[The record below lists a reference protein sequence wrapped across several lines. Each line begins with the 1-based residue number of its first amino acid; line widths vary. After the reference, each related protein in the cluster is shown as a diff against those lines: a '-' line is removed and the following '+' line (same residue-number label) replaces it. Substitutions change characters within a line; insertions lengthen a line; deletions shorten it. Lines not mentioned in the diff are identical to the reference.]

1 MKIKSSI
8 IVIAA
13 LLLAACG
20 PQAVTPAGTLPPI
33 PVSTAPAA
41 LPGNAVVN
49 ISGFAFDPP
58 SLTIKVG
65 TTVTWTNQDSAVH
78 NVKADDN
85 SWGSNDL
92 NKGDTYS
99 FTFAQAGTYPYRCGF
114 HANMKGT
121 IIVVS

>member
-1 MKIKSSI
+1 MQTKLSFILLT
-8 IVIAA
+8 V

-20 PQAVTPAGTLPPI
+20 SKAVTPSGTLPPI
-33 PVSTAPAA
+33 SANTNPAA
-41 LPGNAVVN
+41 LSGSVVVT

-58 SLTIKVG
+58 DLTIKVG
-65 TTVTWTNQDSAVH
+65 TTVTWTNQDSAIH

-92 NKGDTYS
+92 NKGNTYS
-99 FTFAQAGTYPYRCGF
+99 FTFTQAGTYPYRCGF

-121 IIVVS
+121 ITVV

>member
-1 MKIKSSI
+1 MKTRLSFIFLT
-8 IVIAA
+8 V

-20 PQAVTPAGTLPPI
+20 PKTVIPAGTLPPI
-33 PVSTAPAA
+33 PADTSPAV
-41 LPGNAVVN
+41 LSGNVTVN

-58 SLTIKVG
+58 NLTIKVG
-65 TTVTWTNQDSAVH
+65 TTVKWTNQDGATH

-92 NKGDTYS
+92 NKGDSFS
-99 FTFAQAGTYPYRCGF
+99 FTFTQAGTYLYRCGF

-121 IIVVS
+121 ITVVA